1 MITIKCARCKRK
13 IFRYIKIGEGRL
25 LHCWKA
31 RIVEDY
37 SVHDGKKVKCQCGNL
52 IGIEGEKW
60 IKMKQ
65 HTFTYS
71 GSVTK

>member
-52 IGIEGEKW
+52 IGIEREKW

>member
-1 MITIKCARCKRK
+1 M
-13 IFRYIKIGEGRL
+13 
-25 LHCWKA
+25 
-31 RIVEDY
+31 EDY
-37 SVHDGKKVKCQCGNL
+37 SIHDGKKVKCQCGNL